1 MTRSL
6 LLSLFDETERRPLS
20 VSELTS
26 QVRGAL
32 ENRFASVWVEGEISN
47 FKAHTS
53 GHWYFTV
60 KDEGAQLRATCFR
73 GINRAIRFRPADG
86 LQVRVRGRLTVYEPR
101 GDYELIVEG
110 LDPVGAGALRVA
122 FEQMRE
128 RLAAEGLFD
137 GALKRPLPLLPRRV
151 GIVTS
156 PTGAALRDI
165 LHVLTRR
172 TRTVNVIVAPTRV
185 QGTGAAR
192 EIARAIALLNAHHRA
207 AVANGRFDETIDA
220 IIVGRGGGSVEDLWA
235 FNEEE
240 VARAIRASAIP
251 VISAVGHETDVTI
264 ADFAADVR
272 AATPSAAAELVA
284 AREDEIQA
292 TVWSLTRDLVQAIKY
307 RVLADK
313 TRVQDAA
320 MSYGFDEVR
329 VRLRA
334 MSEQTNVA
342 ARYLE
347 QHFARAGERARRRLE
362 SVVRRLAPARA
373 RAQVADARGRL
384 IATRAALQAQTR
396 VRLDDARAR
405 LEVAVAQLDA
415 LSPLDVLKRG
425 YALATDETGRPLRS
439 TFGVRRGARVRVRLA
454 AGRLVCRVE
463 EVEGEG

>member
-6 LLSLFDETERRPLS
+6 LLSLFDEAERRPLT
-20 VSELTS
+20 VSELTA

-53 GHWYFTV
+53 GHWYFTI

-86 LQVRVRGRLTVYEPR
+86 LLVRVRGRLTVYEPR
-101 GDYELIVEG
+101 GDYEIVVEG
-110 LDPVGAGALRVA
+110 LDPIGAGALRVA
-122 FEQMRE
+122 FEQLRE

-137 GALKRPLPLLPRRV
+137 AALKRPLPLLPRRV
-151 GIVTS
+151 GVVTS

-165 LHVLTRR
+165 LHVLMRR
-172 TRTVNVIVAPTRV
+172 TRTVSVLVAPTRV

-192 EIARAIALLNAHHRA
+192 EIARAIARLNAHQRA
-207 AVANGRFDETIDA
+207 AEAEGRSDETIDA

-240 VARAIRASAIP
+240 VARAIRASRIP

-272 AATPSAAAELVA
+272 AATPSAAAEIVA
-284 AREDEIQA
+284 AQEDEVQA
-292 TVWSLTRDLVQAIKY
+292 AVLLLTRDLVSTMKY
-307 RVLADK
+307 RVLTDR

-320 MSYGFDEVR
+320 MSYGFDEVQAR
-329 VRLRA
+329 VRALRERA
-334 MSEQTNVA
+334 NA
-342 ARYLE
+342 ATRGLE
-347 QHFARAGERARRRLE
+347 QLLTRASAQARRRLE
-362 SVVRRLAPARA
+362 DTMRRLSPARA
-373 RAQVADARGRL
+373 SARAAEARGVL
-384 IATRAALQAQTR
+384 IGTRAALQAQMAAH
-396 VRLDDARAR
+396 LDEARAR
-405 LEVAVAQLDA
+405 LEVAVASLDA

-425 YALATDETGRPLRS
+425 YALAEDETGRPLRS
-439 TFGVRRGARVRVRLA
+439 TRGVRRGMRVNVRL
-454 AGRLVCRVE
+454 GIGLLRCRVE
-463 EVEGEG
+463 DVEEGG